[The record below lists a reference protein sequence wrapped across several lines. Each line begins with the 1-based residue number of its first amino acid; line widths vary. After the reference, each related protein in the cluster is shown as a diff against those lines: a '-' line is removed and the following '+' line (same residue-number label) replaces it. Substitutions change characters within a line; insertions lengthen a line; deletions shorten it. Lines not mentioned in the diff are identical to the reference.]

1 MGGSTQP
8 GECQRFAGDLRV
20 DQQVGAIDSKPMR
33 TGQGLEIAGFL
44 IGNCRTAGLSRD
56 HQRTDGDLV
65 NAPPDRAGEVIAAR
79 AARHPAGFG
88 KDQRRLQA
96 IDHAT
101 TGKIL
106 EQPLRP
112 CKRCF
117 ARHGRFVGWGRVH
130 LTPDKR
136 ERQGN
141 SQASSVRAGTVDS
154 PETIQYCTERL
165 AKDSRINATVHVA
178 RIHFHR
184 WNSVMSDLVVRR
196 LLIDLKQPFPARW
209 NGGDAFR
216 SAFFNALSMS
226 FPFGEQYFIDS
237 VRNGMK
243 SLSAAEQSR
252 YEREVQGFIGQ
263 EATHRHIHALFNRH
277 LDAMGFTNEIEG
289 RAQRRVK
296 KIADRDLRIH
306 LAATA
311 ATEHFTALF
320 ADWILRH
327 PEVLEGAEPRL
338 QTLWQWHSAEESEH
352 RSTAFNIYLAAGGNQ
367 VWRTRVFKVVTVN
380 FLTDVMRQTVRNL
393 WHDGSLFKM
402 DTWRSATKML
412 FARDG
417 LIRGN
422 VGFWK
427 DYLAPD
433 FHPDQ
438 HDDTRSRQWLAVNAA
453 QFTEIGRAA

>member
-1 MGGSTQP
+1 M
-8 GECQRFAGDLRV
+8 C
-20 DQQVGAIDSKPMR
+20 
-33 TGQGLEIAGFL
+33 TGQGIEITGFL
-44 IGNCRTAGLSRD
+44 IGDGRTAGLSRD
-56 HQRTDGDLV
+56 HQGTDRDLS
-65 NAPPDRAGEVIAAR
+65 APPSDRAGKVIATR
-79 AARHPAGFG
+79 AAQHPAGLG
-88 KDQRRLQA
+88 KAQRRLQA
-96 IDHAT
+96 IEYAAT
-101 TGKIL
+101 GEIF
-106 EQPLRP
+106 EQPLRS
-112 CKRCF
+112 CDR
-117 ARHGRFVGWGRVH
+117 RFVRYADPVERDRLRLTTDQCEHRGDGESLSVH
-130 LTPDKR
+130 
-136 ERQGN
+136 
-141 SQASSVRAGTVDS
+141 AGTVDA
-154 PETIQYCTERL
+154 PFTIQYCTEIV
-165 AKDSRINATVHVA
+165 AKGSSLKVSGHVA
-178 RIHFHR
+178 RIHSHL

-243 SLSAAEQSR
+243 SLAPAEQSR

-277 LDAMGFTNEIEG
+277 LDTMGFTNEIEG

-327 PEVLEGAEPRL
+327 PEVLEGTEPRL
-338 QTLWQWHSAEESEH
+338 KTLWQWHSAEESEH

-367 VWRTRVFKVVTVN
+367 LWRTRVFKVVTVN
-380 FLTDVMRQTVRNL
+380 FLTDVMRQTIRNL
-393 WHDGSLFKM
+393 WHDGSLFKL
-402 DTWRSATKML
+402 DTWRSGAKLL

-422 VGFWK
+422 VDAWK

-438 HDDTRSRQWLAVNAA
+438 HDDTRSRQWLEVNAA
-453 QFTEIGRAA
+453 QFMEISRAT

>member
-1 MGGSTQP
+1 M
-8 GECQRFAGDLRV
+8 CA
-20 DQQVGAIDSKPMR
+20 
-33 TGQGLEIAGFL
+33 GQGLEIAGFL
-44 IGNCRTAGLSRD
+44 IGDCRAAGLSRD
-56 HQRTDGDLV
+56 HQRADGDLSG
-65 NAPPDRAGEVIAAR
+65 APPDRAREIIATR
-79 AARHPAGFG
+79 TARHPASLG
-88 KDQRRLQA
+88 KNQRRLQA
-96 IDHAT
+96 IEHAT
-101 TGKIL
+101 TGEIF

-112 CKRCF
+112 CNRCV
-117 ARHGRFVGWGRVH
+117 ARHSRCVGWGRLH

-136 ERQGN
+136 ERQGKGK
-141 SQASSVRAGTVDS
+141 ASSALAGAVDT
-154 PETIQYCTERL
+154 PATIQYCMEIV
-165 AKDSRINATVHVA
+165 AKDSRVGASGQTE
-178 RIHFHR
+178 RIHFHQ

-289 RAQRRVK
+289 RAARRVK

-338 QTLWQWHSAEESEH
+338 KTLWQWHSAEESEH

-380 FLTDVMRQTVRNL
+380 FLTDVLRQTVRNV
-393 WHDGSLFKM
+393 WHDGSLFKL
-402 DTWRSATKML
+402 DTWRSAAKML

-422 VGFWK
+422 VGAWK

-438 HDDTRSRQWLAVNAA
+438 HDATRSRQWLEGNTA
-453 QFTEIGRAA
+453 QFMEISRPA